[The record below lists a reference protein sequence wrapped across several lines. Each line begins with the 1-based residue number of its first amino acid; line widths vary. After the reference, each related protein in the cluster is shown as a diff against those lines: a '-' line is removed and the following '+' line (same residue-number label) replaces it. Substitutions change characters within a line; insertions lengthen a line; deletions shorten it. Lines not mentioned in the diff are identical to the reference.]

1 LDECGSAG
9 SNGHGWSARGRW
21 RLGNKHM
28 QSLRD
33 RLQQHVQYGQDDE
46 EPDTPPDAPEEVA
59 D

>member
-1 LDECGSAG
+1 
-9 SNGHGWSARGRW
+9 
-21 RLGNKHM
+21 M